1 MKVEWFKEYSECLKR
16 DMEFKVYGHA
26 GQPML
31 VFPCQNGRY
40 FDFESR
46 GMVHTI
52 EHLIDDGKIQLFCC
66 DSIDEES
73 WSPSDLS
80 YEHRTY
86 MMEQFYYY
94 IVDELVPRILEIN
107 YHGNGGH
114 YADGIMTSGC
124 SMGATHAV
132 NFMLR
137 RPDLFN
143 GTIALSGYYDSDLFF
158 GDYHDDI
165 LYRNSPIQ
173 YINGMGYD
181 HPYVQMYRDKKIVI
195 CTGQG
200 AWEDDM
206 IRSTSRLK
214 ELFEYKDIPAWF
226 DFWGYDVNHDWPW
239 WLIQFPYFVER
250 VI

>member
-1 MKVEWFKEYSECLKR
+1 MKVEWYKEYSGCLNR

-46 GMVHTI
+46 GMIHTI
-52 EHLIDDGKIQLFCC
+52 EHLIDEGKIQLFCC

-73 WSPSDLS
+73 WSPSHLS
-80 YEHRTY
+80 NEHRTY

-94 IVDELVPRILEIN
+94 IVNELVPRIFEIN
-107 YHGNGGH
+107 SYGNGGN
-114 YADGIMTSGC
+114 YAEGIMTSGC

-158 GDYHDDI
+158 EGYHDDI
-165 LYRNSPIQ
+165 IYRNSPIQ
-173 YINGMGYD
+173 YMNGMTYD
-181 HPYVQMYRDKKIVI
+181 HPYVQMYRKQKIVI

-206 IRSTSRLK
+206 VRSTSRLK

-226 DFWGYDVNHDWPW
+226 DFWGHDVDHDWPW